1 MASVNVDD
9 KLYEDIKQYCKLN
22 GLKIGNFINEI
33 LEKSFLVEKYG
44 SMPPF
49 FKHNPDTEPVPVDV
63 KMALE
68 SGQTVEEFRERYLS
82 EPEPVKN
89 KKEKYIKPEV
99 TIEDKPKEENKK
111 HRIQYL

>member
-63 KMALE
+63 KTALE

-82 EPEPVKN
+82 EPEPVK
-89 KKEKYIKPEV
+89 KEKYIKPEV
-99 TIEDKPKEENKK
+99 TVEDKPKVENKK

>member
-9 KLYEDIKQYCKLN
+9 KLYEDIKRYCKLN
-22 GLKIGNFINEI
+22 GLKIGNFINGI

-49 FKHNPDTEPVPVDV
+49 FKHSPDIEPLPVDI
-63 KMALE
+63 KTALE
-68 SGQTVEEFRERYLS
+68 SGQTVEEFRKRYES
-82 EPEPVKN
+82 EPEPV
-89 KKEKYIKPEV
+89 KKEKYIKPKA
-99 TIEDKPKEENKK
+99 TIEDKPKGQDKK